1 MDIAL
6 LAHRIFGSCR
16 PLAWLFV
23 PAAKAA
29 DRLRHFGLHDRVEQ
43 NIRLFCT
50 PEQLRD
56 SAFLRRLRRDIWYS
70 VIVYNC
76 APVEYFLFGFPQL
89 NHRGRQSFFPTWEA
103 RALYRR
109 ITAANPER
117 KVFEGKYNTYLKYR
131 AFYKRDMLL
140 VDEQTP
146 DEAFFDFVRR
156 HPRFVVKP
164 YFEEGGKGVH
174 FEDVAGTT
182 PEALLAKLRRSTVVV
197 EQPIVQSE
205 QMARFHPL
213 SVNTLRLATAVK
225 KDGTA
230 HLLFA
235 FLKLG
240 QGESIVDNGA
250 AGGICCPIDPDT
262 GMVVGP
268 GMTETGKRFLVHPDS
283 GLQINGLRVP
293 QWEQALATAL
303 ELARLS
309 PTQTYVG
316 WDLALT
322 DDGWVLVEGNRGGT
336 FLITQMLTHQGLRDV
351 LRQYYEV

>member
-6 LAHRIFGSCR
+6 LAHKVFGRCR

-29 DRLRHFGLHDRVEQ
+29 DRLRHFGLHDRVEA

-50 PEQLRD
+50 PEQLQD
-56 SAFLRRLRRDIWYS
+56 SRYVRWLRRDIWYS
-70 VIVYNC
+70 AIVYSS
-76 APVEYFLFGFPQL
+76 APVEYFLFGFSRL

-103 RALYRR
+103 KAFYKRV
-109 ITAANPER
+109 TAANPER

-131 AFYKRDMLL
+131 DFYKREILL
-140 VDEQTP
+140 VDEHLS

-174 FEDVAGTT
+174 FEDVTGTT
-182 PEALLAKLRRSTVVV
+182 PEALLAKLRQSTVVV
-197 EQPIVQSE
+197 EQPIAQSQE
-205 QMARFHPL
+205 LARFHPR

-225 KDGTA
+225 DGEP

-240 QGESIVDNGA
+240 QGDSIVDNGA
-250 AGGICCPIDPDT
+250 AGGICCLVDPDT
-262 GMVVGP
+262 GTVVGP
-268 GMTETGKRFLVHPDS
+268 GMTENGRSFLVHPDS

-293 QWEQALATAL
+293 RWEQAMATAL

-316 WDLALT
+316 WDMALT